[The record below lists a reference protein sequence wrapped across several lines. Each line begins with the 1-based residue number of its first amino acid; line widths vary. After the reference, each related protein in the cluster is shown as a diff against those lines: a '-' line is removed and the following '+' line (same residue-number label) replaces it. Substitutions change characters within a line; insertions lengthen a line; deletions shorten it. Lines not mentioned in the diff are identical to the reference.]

1 MSILNREGFDK
12 KLGGMAKRL
21 ERLKIYQSLTFEEY
35 LADEDRQA
43 MVERYL
49 EVVIQAAIDVNKM
62 LIKQVSNTS
71 LEGMNNTDI
80 FRQVGQIGCITPD
93 LAAQLALSAGFRNV
107 LAHVYDD
114 ILPEVTYRALK
125 ATCPKFCNS
134 DYSIAFSAKSLP
146 RRVHQLAASNSL
158 SLLFKLGDTING
170 L

>member
-21 ERLKIYQSLTFEEY
+21 ERLKIYQSLTFQEY
-35 LADEDRQA
+35 LEDEDRQA

-62 LIKQVSNTS
+62 LIKQIGNTS

-80 FRQVGQIGCITPD
+80 FHQVGQMGCIAPD
-93 LAAQLALSAGFRNV
+93 LAVQLALSAGFRNV

-125 ATCPKFCNS
+125 
-134 DYSIAFSAKSLP
+134 
-146 RRVHQLAASNSL
+146 LAVDQYGQYVQQVQAYLN
-158 SLLFKLGDTING
+158 TIDKNPE
-170 L
+170 